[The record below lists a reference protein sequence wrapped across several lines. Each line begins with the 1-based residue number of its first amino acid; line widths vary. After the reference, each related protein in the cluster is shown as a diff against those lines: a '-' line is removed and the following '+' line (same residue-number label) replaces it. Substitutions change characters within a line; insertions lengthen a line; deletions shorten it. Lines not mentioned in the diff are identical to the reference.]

1 MRDVLFIPFNQEEEL
16 VIASDNS
23 GAIGLKVDDQVKVPY
38 ETVAYFSFR
47 VAVMECISAGGKPF
61 AVTLQNFCGEFAWEH
76 LRSGIEE
83 GLEEL
88 GLTEVEITGSTES
101 NFSLK
106 QSAIGVTILGKKK
119 ISKLD
124 KRLSYS
130 PQLDIAVIGSPLVGH
145 EVIEKGAEVVPLSM
159 FNEINSLANV
169 STLPVGSK
177 GILFELNQLFS
188 NLKFSESD
196 INSNM
201 DLMKS
206 SGPSTCFIA
215 VYPMDKHDKIEGIAG
230 SLFHKVVG
238 RGTSHA

>member
-23 GAIGLKVDDQVKVPY
+23 GAIGMKVDDQVKVPY

-47 VAVMECISAGGKPF
+47 VAVMECISAGGEPF

-76 LRSGIEE
+76 LRVGIDD

-106 QSAIGVTILGKKK
+106 QSAIGVTVLGKRK
-119 ISKLD
+119 IAKQAE
-124 KRLSYS
+124 RLVFSS
-130 PQLDIAVIGSPLVGH
+130 QLEIAVIGSPLVGN
-145 EVIEKGAEVVPLSM
+145 EVIERETEVVPLSM

-169 STLPVGSK
+169 GTLPVGSK
-177 GILFELNQLFS
+177 GILYELNQLFS
-188 NLKFSESD
+188 NLEFSESD
-196 INSNM
+196 ISSNV
-201 DLMKS
+201 DLTKS
-206 SGPSTCFIA
+206 AGPSTCFIA
-215 VYPMDKHDKIEGIAG
+215 VYPKEKQDEVVEIAG

-238 RGTSHA
+238 RGIC

>member
-1 MRDVLFIPFNQEEEL
+1 MFIPFNQEEEL

-23 GAIGLKVDDQVKVPY
+23 GAIGMKVDDEVKVPY

-47 VAVMECISAGGKPF
+47 VAAMECISAGGEPF
-61 AVTLQNFCGEFAWEH
+61 AVTLQNFCGELAWEH
-76 LRSGIEE
+76 LRAGIEE

-88 GLTEVEITGSTES
+88 GLAEVEITGSTES

-124 KRLSYS
+124 KQLNYS
-130 PQLDIAVIGSPLVGH
+130 PQLEIAVIGSPLVGN
-145 EVIEKGAEVVPLSM
+145 EVIEKGAEVVPLST
-159 FNEINSLANV
+159 FYEINSLENV

-188 NLKFSESD
+188 NLKFSETD
-196 INSNM
+196 INSNI

-206 SGPSTCFIA
+206 SGPSTCFIV
-215 VYPMDKHDKIEGIAG
+215 VYPIEKQDEIEGIAG
-230 SLFHKVVG
+230 TLLHKVVG
-238 RGTSHA
+238 RRSSHA

>member
-1 MRDVLFIPFNQEEEL
+1 MRDVLFIQFNTEEEL

-23 GAIGLKVDDQVKVPY
+23 GAIGKKVDDQVKVPY

-61 AVTLQNFCGEFAWEH
+61 AVTLQNFCGEMAWEH
-76 LRSGIEE
+76 LRAGIEE

-106 QSAIGVTILGKKK
+106 QSAIGVTVLGKRNVRNQAE
-119 ISKLD
+119 
-124 KRLSYS
+124 RLFFSS
-130 PQLDIAVIGSPLVGH
+130 RLEIAVIGSPLVGN

-159 FNEINSLANV
+159 FNKINSLANV

-196 INSNM
+196 INSNI
-201 DLMKS
+201 DLIKS

-215 VYPMDKHDKIEGIAG
+215 VYPMDKHDEIEEIAG
-230 SLFHKVVG
+230 KLFHKL
-238 RGTSHA
+238 